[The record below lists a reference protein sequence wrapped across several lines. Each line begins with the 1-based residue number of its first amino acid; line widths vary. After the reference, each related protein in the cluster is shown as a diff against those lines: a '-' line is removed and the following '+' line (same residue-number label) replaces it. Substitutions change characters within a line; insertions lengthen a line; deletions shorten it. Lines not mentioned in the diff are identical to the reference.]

1 MNLLTIDRIRK
12 YALISF
18 VALGVAAAL
27 LLVHIKLSLDTIE
40 QELSDKTN
48 RRNQLIIEI
57 NNMKDGINR
66 YKREIE
72 DIQPYLFADRDVPA
86 FLDSISQFAQQ
97 NDVTVLDMKTQKFQE
112 VVLPKEMEG
121 SVSTLQERVINKF
134 GKQDQPEYSSQEIM
148 TFAAMPIQI
157 KIQGSFEA
165 LVDFLYALEGYQ
177 QLMTLSNVKIDVT
190 KEYPALECAFLLRI
204 YSMKTLEELE
214 SI

>member
-97 NDVTVLDMKTQKFQE
+97 NNVTVLDMKTQKFQE